1 MRQVFSLSA
10 HQNAAAFLFIFA
22 ARITDSSSASSLIF
36 AACPSSRLITVS
48 RAILLALIGS
58 DGERLAADRADAVV
72 CRPNSMIGV
81 PPLVVAVST
90 AKSFLFP
97 VWIHLDWSAARQ
109 AENACVRFCVCILFA
124 AAYCFNGPN
133 RNTKLLRNRC
143 IRFSVFPHCENR
155 SFFHIRHRKTTSLHF
170 LVVENG
176 KN

>member
-1 MRQVFSLSA
+1 MRQVFLSA
-10 HQNAAAFLFIFA
+10 HQNAAAFLFILD

-97 VWIHLDWSAARQ
+97 VWIGAPHVRQ
-109 AENACVRFCVCILFA
+109 RTPVFVFV
-124 AAYCFNGPN
+124 
-133 RNTKLLRNRC
+133 
-143 IRFSVFPHCENR
+143 SVFFSRLHIVLMVPTGILSSCAIVAYDFP
-155 SFFHIRHRKTTSLHF
+155 FFLIVRIVLFSISVMEKPLPFTF
-170 LVVENG
+170 
-176 KN
+176 